1 MKGQPCPQRGN
12 RYDSR
17 GLVKET
23 IRSSRYNAL
32 RGLMFGA
39 KDFIP
44 ERDLA
49 VMLGENITDIQTTLR
64 AMEIDGVVE
73 RQRLKVGFKSKPGT
87 MVAWRLKQAQ

>member
-1 MKGQPCPQRGN
+1 VNTERRSNRDN
-12 RYDSR
+12 RYRDTNLS
-17 GLVKET
+17 K
-23 IRSSRYNAL
+23 RSEAL
-32 RGLMFGA
+32 IGLMFGA

-49 VMLGENITDIQTTLR
+49 TMLGENITDIQTTLR
-64 AMEIDGVVE
+64 AMEIDGVAE

>member
-1 MKGQPCPQRGN
+1 MNTGSSN
-12 RYDSR
+12 RDSR
-17 GLVKET
+17 YRDTNLSQRRE
-23 IRSSRYNAL
+23 AL
-32 RGLMFGA
+32 TGLMFGA

-49 VMLGENITDIQTTLR
+49 VMLGENITDVQTTLR

-73 RQRLKVGFKSKPGT
+73 RQRLKVGFKSKPGS